1 MTIAESDG
9 TRLAFIAETAIG
21 TTPPTPAYQTL
32 RFKGES
38 IAGKKETVK
47 SEEIRADKNISDI
60 LHVGTNVAGGI
71 SGELS
76 YGTYDDLIE
85 SVFRGAWTVDVL
97 KNGIASNSFS
107 FEKTFEQGT
116 TDSYIRY
123 EGCFIDTLD
132 LSISSKS
139 IITADFGLLGLSA
152 SDGADAIITG
162 ATYTAATT
170 TDVMTA
176 GNEVGVVTIGAL
188 SATIKAV
195 DLSFKSQNRGQAQI
209 GSNDLAG
216 IALGQFEVTGSLD
229 LYFESIEIYNS
240 IRAHDEVA
248 ITINLGSVTTEKYT
262 LLLPACRLLEGDPI
276 AGGNGQDVQ
285 FTVAFQAKFDSSE
298 ACSAK
303 LTRAV
308 V

>member
-9 TRLAFIAETAIG
+9 TRLAFIAEATEG
-21 TTPPTPAYQTL
+21 TTPATPAFQTL
-32 RFKGES
+32 RFNNES
-38 IAGKKETVK
+38 IAAQKETVK
-47 SEEIRADKNISDI
+47 SEEIRADKNVSDI

-71 SGELS
+71 SAEFS
-76 YGTYDDLIE
+76 YGTFDDLIE
-85 SVFRGAWTVDVL
+85 SVFRGVWTVDVL
-97 KNGIASNSFS
+97 KNGLTRNSFS

-123 EGCFIDTLD
+123 EGCFIDTMD

-162 ATYTAATT
+162 ATYLAATT
-170 TDVMTA
+170 PDVMTA
-176 GNEVGVVTIGAL
+176 GNEVGTVTVGAL
-188 SATIKAV
+188 SATIKGI
-195 DLSFKSQNRGQAQI
+195 DLSFKSQNRGQPQV

-229 LYFESIEIYNS
+229 LYFESIDIYNS
-240 IRAHDEVA
+240 IRAHDSVA

-262 LLLPACRLLEGDPI
+262 LLLPACRLLDGDPM
-276 AGGNGQDVQ
+276 AGGNGQDAQ
-285 FTVAFQAKFDSSE
+285 FTVGFQAKFDSGE
-298 ACSAK
+298 AATAK

-308 V
+308 A